1 MKELERYIHVVI
13 KDRKFI
19 NYTGVMFGVPFKDGR
34 TTAKMHINDAIRMGA
49 VFACETESGE
59 VINPLL
65 RQMVL
70 RQTSDLSACEDF
82 VVKPTQEKE
91 FFAPEPDIAPADE
104 EKQPVLVVYTR
115 EELEAIADND
125 GIRGLR
131 DVAELR
137 GVKGRSIEELISE
150 LLAAQEV

>member
-1 MKELERYIHVVI
+1 MAELERYIHVII

-19 NYTGVMFGVPFKDGR
+19 NYTGVMFGVPFEDGR

-49 VFACETESGE
+49 VFACETEDGE

-70 RQTSDLSACEDF
+70 REQCDLAGCVDF

-91 FFAPEPDIAPADE
+91 FVTPILDLVDE
-104 EKQPVLVVYTR
+104 DKAPVLAVFTR
-115 EELEAIADND
+115 EELEAIADTD

-137 GVKGRSIEELISE
+137 GVKGRSIEELIDE

>member
-1 MKELERYIHVVI
+1 MQERYIHVVI
-13 KDRKFI
+13 KDSKFI
-19 NYTGVMFGVPFKDGR
+19 NYTGVMFGVPFADGR

-49 VFACETESGE
+49 VFLCETEDGE

-70 RQTSDLSACEDF
+70 REACDVKGCSDF
-82 VVKPTQEKE
+82 VVTPTQTKE
-91 FFAPEPDIAPADE
+91 FTKPVDVEPEVHS
-104 EKQPVLVVYTR
+104 PVLQNYSR
-115 EELEAIADND
+115 EELEAIADSE

-137 GVKGRSIEELISE
+137 GVKGRSIEELIDE
-150 LLAAQEV
+150 LLAAQEA